1 MTAALQISGLQKS
14 YGKRRALDGF
24 DLTVPRGGILGL
36 VGANGAGKTTLMS
49 ICCGLLQPDAGT
61 VDLLG
66 DGPFDPVRHAG
77 RVSILPQD
85 SRLPLHARVADLLH
99 FYGRLQGMSEE
110 QLRPQVG
117 QLLAW
122 VNLADR
128 AKSPVKSLSHGM
140 MRRLTVAQAFLGEP
154 ELIFLDEP
162 MSGLDP
168 REVTRMRE
176 MLTHR
181 RGKQTLVI
189 SSHVLTELET
199 LCDSIAFIDKGRLL
213 RQDTLAAIVRH
224 HHRITYRIRP
234 APLPLDELRAAIPGS
249 EWKLENAG
257 ADLTVY
263 FDGAIAQDTA
273 AINGRVLS
281 ILLAANVGIEEVRRG
296 SDLESEFLA
305 ATEPPAG

>member
-24 DLTVPRGGILGL
+24 DLTVARGGILGL

-66 DGPFDPVRHAG
+66 EGPFDPVRHAG

-140 MRRLTVAQAFLGEP
+140 MRRLTVAQAFLGDP

-257 ADLTVY
+257 TDLTVY

-281 ILLAANVGIEEVRRG
+281 ILLTANVGIEEVRRG